1 MNQIVWLDGCCTINN
16 ILASLPQISGK
27 LSFLF
32 KYSNQ
37 RVHAR
42 CEENLLCHTTTRS
55 LPGDVSKICA
65 IPQPGVYARCAQ
77 NLVPEQNLRG
87 RTCKGNLLCHTTTPP
102 PSKPSPQPSPSPARI
117 INLPPPDTNGAA
129 LHPSTPG
136 CISLHC
142 TALKCN
148 EM

>member
-1 MNQIVWLDGCCTINN
+1 MVVTINN
-16 ILASLPQISGK
+16 ILTSLPQISGK

-37 RVHAR
+37 RVHVR
-42 CEENLLCHTTTRS
+42 CEENLLCHTTTPSPPR
-55 LPGDVSKICA
+55 DVSKICA

-102 PSKPSPQPSPSPARI
+102 PSKPSPQPSPPSPARI

-129 LHPSTPG
+129 LHSSTPG